1 MKTVQSVFKKR
12 LFIGL
17 CSIAL
22 VVFQSC
28 SKDEVLPDDPS
39 TPQFSNNDADD
50 FNTAVANLS
59 AFNQPEES
67 PIAPAGQEETDRVE
81 DTEYSCAVGTY
92 KGAPGYN
99 ELFMLDP
106 TTNVIYPGAL
116 LKGESIPTGEYIRI
130 SGERA
135 PITIS
140 TTFFNAEG
148 KPSVTIEDPSQISEV
163 RDGIAELL
171 NREINGATP
180 AELISDEY
188 EAYSEE
194 QLSIAL
200 GVNYGSRTKDISG
213 SFDFSTTSV
222 KRKYVL
228 KFVQKYFTL
237 DVDDPKLPSNLFTKL
252 PSVESLGSTHPVL
265 VESVTYG
272 RLVFYTV
279 ESSYSLS
286 DVEAAFS
293 AAYEI
298 GKKGG
303 SGELEV
309 KNKNIFEEASVKVI
323 IKGGSG
329 SSAAQAVGGLKDNP
343 SQIYDF
349 IAAGGNYSKESP
361 GAPIAYKLSYV
372 KEGFPT
378 AKVVL
383 STEYQARS
391 CDLTHPKFR
400 ITIDNLKVILTPVI
414 CTISCEGPHLEIW
427 GSVEGDLK
435 KNDSRVGNRVRWVK
449 ASTND
454 VQMLLNSEFAI
465 DMSETIEVE
474 RPDYDQDY
482 IELAGDLND
491 KDALGSQNLGKKS
504 LKVPLN
510 NFRNPGDAG
519 TYTILFDE
527 EPFHRVVATF
537 NIERI
542 K

>member
-1 MKTVQSVFKKR
+1 MKTKQLVFKR
-12 LFIGL
+12 RFFVSL

-22 VVFQSC
+22 VAFQSC
-28 SKDEVLPDDPS
+28 SKDEVLPDDPG

-67 PIAPAGQEETDRVE
+67 AIEPASSEETARVA
-81 DTEYSCAVGTY
+81 DTEYSCSVRTY

-148 KPSVTIEDPSQISEV
+148 KPSVTIEDPSQISDV

-237 DVDDPKLPSNLFTKL
+237 DVDDPKSPSNLFTKL
-252 PSVESLGSTHPVL
+252 PSVESLGATSPVL

-286 DVEAAFS
+286 EVEAAFS

-309 KNKNIFEEASVKVI
+309 KDKNIFEEASVKVL

-349 IAAGGNYSKESP
+349 IAEGGNYSKESP

-391 CDLTHPKFR
+391 CDLTHPQFK
-400 ITIDNLKVILTPVI
+400 ITIKNLLVNLTPVG
-414 CTISCEGPHLEIW
+414 TSEGLHLEIW
-427 GSVEGDLK
+427 GSVEGELK
-435 KNDSRVGNRVRWVK
+435 KNGSRVGSRVRWAR

-454 VQMLLNSEFAI
+454 LQIPYLLPHTI
-465 DMSETIEVE
+465 DQSVTVEVE
-474 RPDYDQDY
+474 RPDYDNDY
-482 IELAGDLND
+482 IEIKGDLND
-491 KDALGSQNLGKKS
+491 KDLFSSDNLGVRS
-504 LKVPLN
+504 LEIPLVDLKL
-510 NFRNPGDAG
+510 G
-519 TYTILFDE
+519 
-527 EPFHRVVATF
+527 EPQTKQLTFNEVALHRVIATF
-537 NIERI
+537 TVERV

>member
-1 MKTVQSVFKKR
+1 MKTKQLVFKR
-12 LFIGL
+12 RFFVSL

-22 VVFQSC
+22 VAFQSC
-28 SKDEVLPDDPS
+28 SKDEVLPDDPG

-67 PIAPAGQEETDRVE
+67 AIEPASPEETDRVE
-81 DTEYSCAVGTY
+81 DTEYSCAVRTY

-140 TTFFNAEG
+140 TSFTNADG
-148 KPSVTIEDPSQISEV
+148 KPSVTIEDPSEISQV
-163 RDGIAELL
+163 RDGITELL
-171 NREINGATP
+171 NREINGATA

-188 EAYSEE
+188 EVYSEE

-200 GVNYGSRTKDISG
+200 GVNYGNRTKDISG
-213 SFDFSTTSV
+213 NFDFSTTSI

-237 DVDDPKLPSNLFTKL
+237 DVDDPKLPSNLFTTL
-252 PSVESLGSTHPVL
+252 PSVESLGSTSPVL

-286 DVEAAFS
+286 EVEAAFS
-293 AAYEI
+293 AAYDI
-298 GKKGG
+298 GKNGG
-303 SGELEV
+303 GVELEADDKKV
-309 KNKNIFEEASVKVI
+309 FEEASVKVL

-329 SSAAQAVGGLKDNP
+329 STAAEAVGGLKDNP

-349 IAAGGNYSKESP
+349 IATGGNYSKESP

-372 KEGFPT
+372 KQGFPT

-391 CDLTHPKFR
+391 CDLTHPQFK
-400 ITIDNLKVILTPVI
+400 ITIKNLLVNQVPLAGT
-414 CTISCEGPHLEIW
+414 EGAHLEIW
-427 GSVEGDLK
+427 GSVEGELK
-435 KNDSRVGNRVRWVK
+435 KNGSRVGSRVRWVR
-449 ASTND
+449 ASNND
-454 VQMLLNSEFAI
+454 LQIPYLNSHSIEE
-465 DMSETIEVE
+465 SVLVEVE
-474 RPDYDQDY
+474 RPDYDNDY
-482 IELAGDLND
+482 IEIKGDLND
-491 KDALGSQNLGKKS
+491 KDLFSSENIGERSLEIKLIDLKLGQPQTKQL
-504 LKVPLN
+504 
-510 NFRNPGDAG
+510 
-519 TYTILFDE
+519 IFDE
-527 EPFHRVVATF
+527 VSFHRVVATF
-537 NIERI
+537 TIERM

>member
-1 MKTVQSVFKKR
+1 MKTKQLVFKR
-12 LFIGL
+12 RFFVSL
-17 CSIAL
+17 CSIVL
-22 VVFQSC
+22 VAFQSC
-28 SKDEVLPDDPS
+28 SKDEVLPDDPG

-67 PIAPAGQEETDRVE
+67 AIEPTSPEETSRVE
-81 DTEYSCAVGTY
+81 NTEYSCSVRTY

-140 TTFFNAEG
+140 TSFTNADG
-148 KPSVTIEDPSQISEV
+148 KPSVTIEDPSEISEV
-163 RDGIAELL
+163 RGGITELL

-188 EAYSEE
+188 EVYSEE

-213 SFDFSTTSV
+213 NFDFNTTSI

-237 DVDDPKLPSNLFTKL
+237 DVDDPKLPSNLFTTL
-252 PSVESLGSTHPVL
+252 PNVESLGSTSPVL

-286 DVEAAFS
+286 EVEAAFS
-293 AAYEI
+293 AAYDI
-298 GKKGG
+298 GKNGG
-303 SGELEV
+303 GVELEADDKKV
-309 KNKNIFEEASVKVI
+309 FEEASVKVI

-329 SSAAQAVGGLKDNP
+329 SSAAEAVGGLKDNP

-349 IAAGGNYSKESP
+349 IAEGGNYTKESP

-383 STEYQARS
+383 ATEYQARN
-391 CDLTHPKFR
+391 CDLAYPQYK
-400 ITIDNLKVILTPVI
+400 ITVNNLLVNLTPI
-414 CTISCEGPHLEIW
+414 AGTEGPHLEIW
-427 GSVEGDLK
+427 GSVEGELK
-435 KNDSRVGNRVRWVK
+435 KNDQRVGSRVRWVRP
-449 ASTND
+449 STND
-454 VQMLLNSEFAI
+454 LQIAYLNPHPINESV
-465 DMSETIEVE
+465 TVEVE

-482 IELAGDLND
+482 IELKGDLND
-491 KDALGSQNLGKKS
+491 KDLFSSENLGVRS
-504 LKVPLN
+504 LKIPLIELKM
-510 NFRNPGDAG
+510 G
-519 TYTILFDE
+519 
-527 EPFHRVVATF
+527 EPQTKQLTFNEVSFHRVVATF
-537 NIERI
+537 TVERV

>member
-1 MKTVQSVFKKR
+1 MKTNQSPLKKILGIVPLVLVF
-12 LFIGL
+12 
-17 CSIAL
+17 L
-22 VVFQSC
+22 VFAC
-28 SKDEVLPDDPS
+28 SKDEVSPDDPNGQ
-39 TPQFSNNDADD
+39 QFSNNDADD

-59 AFNQPEES
+59 AFDQPEES
-67 PIAPAGQEETDRVE
+67 AIEPASSEETARVE
-81 DTEYSCAVGTY
+81 DTEYSCSVRTY

-116 LKGESIPTGEYIRI
+116 LKGESIPTGEYTRI

-140 TTFFNAEG
+140 TSFTNADG
-148 KPSVTIEDPSQISEV
+148 KPSVTIEDPSEISQV
-163 RDGIAELL
+163 RDGITELL

-188 EAYSEE
+188 EVYSEE
-194 QLSIAL
+194 QLSVAL

-213 SFDFSTTSV
+213 SFDFSTTSI

-237 DVDDPKLPSNLFTKL
+237 DIDDPKLPSNLFTTL
-252 PSVESLGSTHPVL
+252 PSVESFGSTSPVL

-286 DVEAAFS
+286 EVEAAFS

-298 GKKGG
+298 GKSGG

-309 KNKNIFEEASVKVI
+309 KDKNIFEEASVKVL

-349 IAAGGNYSKESP
+349 IAEGGNYTKESP

-372 KEGFPT
+372 KQGFPT

-383 STEYQARS
+383 STAYQARS
-391 CDLTHPKFR
+391 CDLTHPQFK
-400 ITIDNLKVILTPVI
+400 ITIKNLFISQTPLAG
-414 CTISCEGPHLEIW
+414 SEGLHLEIW
-427 GSVEGDLK
+427 GSVEGELK
-435 KNDSRVGNRVRWVK
+435 KNESRVGSRIRWVRTSDNDLQIPYL
-449 ASTND
+449 STHT
-454 VQMLLNSEFAI
+454 I
-465 DMSETIEVE
+465 DESVLVEVE
-474 RPDYDQDY
+474 RPDYDNDY
-482 IELAGDLND
+482 IEIKGDLND
-491 KDALGSQNLGKKS
+491 KDLFSSENMGVRS
-504 LKVPLN
+504 LKIYLN
-510 NFRNPGDAG
+510 DLVLGEPQTKQLTFN
-519 TYTILFDE
+519 E
-527 EPFHRVVATF
+527 VPFHQVIASFTV
-537 NIERI
+537 ERI